1 MLYVPAFLLLVI
13 LIAFHKIKRCQG
25 VCDSDGTNPWGGC
38 CANYYMDGGICKACP
53 VGFFG
58 FECINQCYYRR
69 RCSRACDCSPSE
81 CNYLYG
87 CKKYGTTDSTVPAR
101 FSTPMSSKSYPRAA
115 TEHHFTKNQCTEFN
129 STTIVLIIGGIVILL
144 LILIIIF
151 QIFERN
157 RGRKPPAVH
166 VHPSLC
172 GNTTEPVPC
181 FINDFY
187 GRMED
192 NSLQASGTTEDI

>member
-1 MLYVPAFLLLVI
+1 MQVSAYIHFAGLWIWSL
-13 LIAFHKIKRCQG
+13 
-25 VCDSDGTNPWGGC
+25 
-38 CANYYMDGGICKACP
+38 
-53 VGFFG
+53 
-58 FECINQCYYRR
+58 
-69 RCSRACDCSPSE
+69 
-81 CNYLYG
+81 
-87 CKKYGTTDSTVPAR
+87 GTTDSTVLVRSRA
-101 FSTPMSSKSYPRAA
+101 PMSSKSSPSNV
-115 TEHHFTKNQCTEFN
+115 TEHRITEPIKTKYNPSITNRCTEFN
-129 STTIVLIIGGIVILL
+129 STTIIMIFGGIVILL

-166 VHPSLC
+166 VHPSLY